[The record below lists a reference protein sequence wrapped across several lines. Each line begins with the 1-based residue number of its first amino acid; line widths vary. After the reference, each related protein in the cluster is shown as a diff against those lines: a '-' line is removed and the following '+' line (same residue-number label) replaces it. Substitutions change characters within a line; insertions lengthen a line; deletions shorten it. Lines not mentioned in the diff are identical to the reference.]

1 MIIFPAIDIKDN
13 KCVRLMQGKFDK
25 VKIYSD
31 DPVDMAKKWEFL
43 GAEFLH
49 VVDLDGARNN
59 DFTNRKSIDNIV
71 KNIKIPIQIGGGIR
85 SKERVKELLDLG
97 VARVIIGTM
106 AVENQKL
113 LEKIATK
120 YAENLA
126 VSIDAVN
133 GKVATRGW
141 ETISDIES
149 IDLCRFL
156 EKINIKTLVYTDIL
170 RDGMLKGPN
179 FDIYKMLSEKTTL
192 DIIASGGVSTI
203 EDITRLNSMDLY
215 GAIIGK
221 ALYDERISFKEVIK
235 CLQEE

>member
-13 KCVRLMQGKFDK
+13 KCVRLTQGKFNK

-31 DPVDMAKKWEFL
+31 NPVDMAKKWEFL

-49 VVDLDGARNN
+49 IVDLDGARNN

-71 KNIKIPIQIGGGIR
+71 KNIKIPVQIGGGIR
-85 SKERVKELLDLG
+85 SEERVKELLDLG
-97 VARVIIGTM
+97 VTRVIIGTM
-106 AVENQKL
+106 AVENQNL

-120 YAENLA
+120 YADNLA

-156 EKINIKTLVYTDIL
+156 EKINIKTVVYTDIL

-203 EDITRLNSMDLY
+203 EDITKLNSMKLY

-221 ALYDERISFKEVIK
+221 ALYDQRISFKEAIK